1 MNIYSKHPVAGT
13 TRSRVRRRWSGGD
26 GGSAVIDREAVEA
39 VETRLLPVPESAR
52 TSTAGHQ
59 FWIWAGANIAPI
71 NWVLGALGIQLGL
84 SLAQTMGVLVLGNLI
99 GMSAF
104 GFFVLMG
111 QKTGVSQMVQARS
124 AFGRRGAYLPAA
136 IQFLISALWCAVN
149 TWIVLDLVLAL
160 LGKLG
165 YHDGGTALK
174 LLIIFLVM
182 GVQTWLAV
190 RGFELIAKFERY
202 TVPVTF
208 VVLLAM
214 TIFAWS
220 KGNVHWGYPGGH
232 LHGAALLSAEAT
244 IMTAIGIGW
253 GCTWFAYASDYS
265 RFLPTSMPKKKVFF
279 ASVFGQFLPVVWLG
293 LLGATLAT
301 VSQKVDPGSLVVNEF
316 GVLAIPVLLLVLHG
330 PIATNILNIY
340 SSSLCAQT
348 LDWNLNRRK
357 IAALVGAIATAFGIF
372 LVFQTSFGNTLDTW
386 LSGLVMW
393 IAPWG
398 TITLIH
404 YYYFLRQEIDVESL
418 YDPPGRSRIVDVR
431 WSAIIAFL
439 IGAFA
444 AWCFEY
450 GEVSWL
456 QGPIANAIGKIDMT
470 WLVGSIVAG
479 AVYLVIG
486 RPSKSPLYTKS
497 YQAELEK
504 NTSHPAET
512 RRLSSGRRARRPRR
526 RQADPSRPTRAQ

>member
-1 MNIYSKHPVAGT
+1 
-13 TRSRVRRRWSGGD
+13 
-26 GGSAVIDREAVEA
+26 VIDREAVEA
-39 VETRLLPVPESAR
+39 VETKLLPVPESAR

-71 NWVLGALGIQLGL
+71 NWVLGALGIQIGL
-84 SLAQTMGVLVLGNLI
+84 SLAQTMAVLVIGNVI
-99 GMSAF
+99 GMTAF

-111 QKTGVSQMVQARS
+111 QKTGVSQMVQTRS

-165 YHDGGTALK
+165 YHGGGAGLK
-174 LLIIFLVM
+174 IFIVVLIM
-182 GVQTWLAV
+182 GIQTWLAA

-202 TVPVTF
+202 TVPITF
-208 VVLLAM
+208 LVLLAM

-220 KGNVHWGYPGGH
+220 KGNVHWGFAGAH

-244 IMTAIGIGW
+244 IMTSIGIGW

-265 RFLPTSMPKKKVFF
+265 RFLPTAMSKKKVFF
-279 ASVFGQFLPVVWLG
+279 TSVFGQFLPVVWLG

-372 LVFQTSFGNTLDTW
+372 LVYQTSFGNTLDSW

-404 YYYFLRQEIDVESL
+404 YYYFLRQKVDVDTL
-418 YDPPGRSRIVDVR
+418 YDPPRRSRIVDIR
-431 WSAIIAFL
+431 WSAIIAFV

-450 GEVSWL
+450 GEVGAL
-456 QGPIANAIGKIDMT
+456 QGWLAKSIGNIDLT

-486 RPSKSPLYTKS
+486 RPSRSPLYSKR

-504 NTSHPAET
+504 ET
-512 RRLSSGRRARRPRR
+512 GQPVDARPLSSGRRVRRP
-526 RQADPSRPTRAQ
+526 QPGHAGPNRPTRVQ